1 MKSKT
6 IKTLSILGIIAI
18 LGYAGY
24 SLKFTNAKAN
34 EVNINTSS
42 LSLERGNLS
51 KTVSAS
57 GNIASI
63 TSINVINT
71 LNAPMKSV
79 NVQVGDIVEKGDEL
93 AQVDTTDIQ
102 DDINQAQKSYNDA
115 KYLYE
120 QKLQKAY
127 EDLDDAKRIYAG
139 GYAEGTPEWKYVYDD
154 AINWDTK
161 TQTAQLAYDNILY
174 NDTTVNTK
182 KNLDTLLETKADAK
196 LLAPESGVVTSI
208 NASVGNTSTGI
219 VFVIQ
224 NPESFKVK
232 TSVAAYDINLVYIG
246 QEANVLAT
254 DVDQN
259 YQGIITMVSP
269 LSNSSDDYDIEI
281 TLEGDLSQLRIGMN
295 STVEIVIE
303 EKENVFI
310 LPLSSIVTDNNEMYV
325 IEYEVNSSK
334 STKHIISVGLQND
347 YFAEV
352 IGSSLAENMNI
363 LTDPLNSITYTDTS
377 VRRDGPF
384 GGN

>member
-281 TLEGDLSQLRIGMN
+281 TLEGDISQLRIGMN